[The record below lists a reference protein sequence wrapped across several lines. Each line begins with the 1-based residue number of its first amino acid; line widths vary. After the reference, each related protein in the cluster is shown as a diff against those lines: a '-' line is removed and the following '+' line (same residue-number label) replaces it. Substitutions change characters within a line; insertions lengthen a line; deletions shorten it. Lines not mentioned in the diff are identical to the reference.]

1 MINIRYHIITLVAV
15 FLALAVGIVAGS
27 TVIQQSL
34 VNSLERNVSNIEKSL
49 DDLEKRNG
57 ELSEQVVKLRDR
69 EKALAEQ
76 GPAKLLRGPAHRC
89 DRAHAR
95 RRRDR
100 RGGRSA
106 RCARTLATAGADVAG
121 TVWLRDRLALTDPQ
135 AVEDLGQILGVTTR
149 NPAALQ
155 AELAQRLGDQLAVV
169 AAPGSSPVGSSSS
182 TSTSVPA
189 VSIDTAAGAAARLRV
204 LLSDLQQARFV
215 DLGAGLDQAE
225 PADLVGAK
233 LVVAS
238 GAGAK
243 LPDDAVMLPLLDR
256 LGRDVEPVAVA
267 VEAASADASQPR
279 GAFVGAVRGD
289 RQLRERLSTVDDTE
303 AFAGWAATVL
313 ALDDLARGRV
323 GHYGVGDGAQR
334 LLPEPAPVT

>member
-1 MINIRYHIITLVAV
+1 M
-15 FLALAVGIVAGS
+15 VGVDGIDEEAAGS
-27 TVIQQSL
+27 
-34 VNSLERNVSNIEKSL
+34 
-49 DDLEKRNG
+49 
-57 ELSEQVVKLRDR
+57 LR
-69 EKALAEQ
+69 
-76 GPAKLLRGPAHRC
+76 
-89 DRAHAR
+89 
-95 RRRDR
+95 
-100 RGGRSA
+100 S
-106 RCARTLATAGADVAG
+106 TLATAGADVAG

-155 AELAQRLGDQLAVV
+155 AELAQRLGDQFAVV

-189 VSIDTAAGAAARLRV
+189 VSVDTAAGAAARLRV

-215 DLGAGLDQAE
+215 DLGAGLDQAR

-243 LPDDAVMLPLLDR
+243 LPDAAVMLPLLDR

-267 VEAASADASQPR
+267 VEAASADASQPH

-289 RQLRERLSTVDDTE
+289 RRLRERLSTVDDTE

-334 LLPEPAPVT
+334 LLPEPAPS